1 MFPSPLLNALA
12 GPLKLLMVD
21 FELVRRSVRA
31 RIRQLIHDVELARFL
46 RLLAFWVARLCFC
59 GIDGLAAT
67 YFSSCAD
74 ACDWPD
80 PRVNETA
87 LDDPANAHYPAVGRM
102 TCHGLILGT
111 ATFNFFALGTFVFI
125 VALRLRASKV
135 DYAEAQCVTYALVLL
150 LVLLKFADLVLPILS
165 VVNCFPDSASPPYV
179 NFMSMATCAHTSP
192 PGVQVLTPNI
202 HCRLGDFF
210 ALYAVYCG
218 LKSGIGLLDVLST
231 TVLLL
236 QAPRRWY
243 QAEKR

>member
-1 MFPSPLLNALA
+1 
-12 GPLKLLMVD
+12 MVD

-135 DYAEAQCVTYALVLL
+135 DYAEAQCVTNRTGDCL
-150 LVLLKFADLVLPILS
+150 ILGGC
-165 VVNCFPDSASPPYV
+165 V
-179 NFMSMATCAHTSP
+179 
-192 PGVQVLTPNI
+192 
-202 HCRLGDFF
+202 
-210 ALYAVYCG
+210 
-218 LKSGIGLLDVLST
+218 
-231 TVLLL
+231 
-236 QAPRRWY
+236 
-243 QAEKR
+243 